1 MKNEGVCVEEK
12 KTLWTA
18 RSGKVVVKWD
28 LRSGLVVKS
37 LLEIRARFDTST
49 SHLLFVTLDSVP
61 QNVFGQQNGRCK
73 FGSKQHPA
81 TAGRTGPTSGSH
93 VQCLD
98 GCRGI
103 GDPAAA

>member
-1 MKNEGVCVEEK
+1 MEEK

-18 RSGKVVVKWD
+18 ESGKVVVKWD

-37 LLEIRARFDTST
+37 NLLEIRARFDTST
-49 SHLLFVTLDSVP
+49 SHLLFVTLDSGP

-81 TAGRTGPTSGSH
+81 AAGRTGPTPGSH

-103 GDPAAA
+103 GHPAAA